1 MTEPVRLGDHDV
13 GDVEARQGEVRTV
26 GLEGEVGGVVGAR
39 EEVGATGAQPPRRQG
54 EDRVQLLEVPPPHGV
69 ERLAHGH
76 AVERELGV
84 LVLVD
89 RLRAVAR
96 DAPDEVGGALDGV
109 PDDADVEHGFSLPSS
124 PWPIAHGGLDAVRTV
139 VMRS

>member
-13 GDVEARQGEVRTV
+13 GDVEAGKREVRTV

-54 EDRVQLLEVPPPHGV
+54 EDRVQLLEISPPHGV
-69 ERLAHGH
+69 EGLAHRD
-76 AVERELGV
+76 AVERELRV

-89 RLRAVAR
+89 RPRSVAR
-96 DAPDEVGGALDGV
+96 DAPDEIGGTFDGV
-109 PDDADVEHGFSLPSS
+109 PDDADVEHVFSLPSS
-124 PWPIAHGGLDAVRTV
+124 PWPVAHGGC
-139 VMRS
+139 